1 MRQRMTWAAAMV
13 VGLLCSG
20 GAWAQQPV
28 ARGVM
33 FFAPGCGHCHEV
45 MTNHLPPL
53 ARQHGERLQIAFV
66 NVATSQGGDL
76 YKAVVD
82 HFKLPRE
89 QQGFPAF
96 VIGDRV
102 LVGSLDI
109 PKQLPG
115 LVQRHLANSGGVD
128 WPRAP
133 GLAVAAAELVANAE
147 RRAAALHKE
156 QKLTAW
162 QRFRLDPMGNGLAVV
177 VLSGMVL
184 VVAWVKLRLWR
195 AWRSPEQLPA
205 GTMMSPW
212 PWRAVGVLAAVGLGV
227 AAYMAYVE
235 SAEVAAVCG
244 PVGDCNAVQQSPYAK
259 LFGVPLGILGMLGY
273 VAILFLWGWGA
284 LRAFA
289 STTSVG
295 KNKPPQGALP
305 VWLLFGV
312 ASFGTAFSMYLTF
325 LEPFVIGA
333 TCAWCLTS
341 AVIMTA
347 VFALSSFPCRR
358 LLAASSH
365 KNS

>member
-1 MRQRMTWAAAMV
+1 MRQRIMWAMAMAA
-13 VGLLCSG
+13 GLLCAG
-20 GAWAQQPV
+20 GARAQQPV
-28 ARGVM
+28 VRGVM

-53 ARQHGERLQIAFV
+53 ARQYGKQLQIAFV
-66 NVATSQGGDL
+66 NVATPRGGDL

-82 HFKLPRE
+82 HLKLAKER
-89 QQGFPAF
+89 QGFPAF
-96 VIGDRV
+96 VIGEKV
-102 LVGSLDI
+102 LVGSLEI
-109 PKQLPG
+109 PQQLPE
-115 LVQRHLANSGGVD
+115 LVRQRLANGESVD
-128 WPRAP
+128 WPTVP
-133 GLAVAAAELVANAE
+133 GLAVAAAKLVANAE

-156 QKLTAW
+156 QQLTVW
-162 QRFRLDPMGNGLAVV
+162 QRFRRDPVGNGLALV

-205 GTMMSPW
+205 ETMMSPW
-212 PWRAVGVLAAVGLGV
+212 PWRAVGALAAVGLGV
-227 AAYMAYVE
+227 AVYMAYVE

-273 VAILFLWGWGA
+273 VVILLLWGWGA

-289 STTSVG
+289 AKTSVG
-295 KNKPPQGALP
+295 KNKPSQGMLP

-347 VFALSSFPCRR
+347 IFVLASSPCRR